1 MSSLTFCHQVI
12 LQFLIAAISL
22 LLIAKSWNLH
32 QLHKLY
38 GLIFYGLTRML
49 ALNPLRGVGG
59 ELGG

>member
-1 MSSLTFCHQVI
+1 MFCHQVI

-22 LLIAKSWNLH
+22 LLIEKSWNLH
-32 QLHKLY
+32 KLHKLY

-59 ELGG
+59 QLGG